1 MDYLD
6 ITGMK
11 RKKQIFIVGGLLLI
25 VIAVFGIWFFSS
37 DKTEKLCKNKCESSG
52 FVFLD
57 YKTSENYNFIECD
70 CSDNGNLNSDNGNLK
85 IAYFDLKTKEQ
96 LTSNQVLN
104 RVIGG

>member
-70 CSDNGNLNSDNGNLK
+70 CSDNGNLK
-85 IAYFDLKTKEQ
+85 IAYFDLETKEQ